1 MPISDKGS
9 GTMLLAV
16 CRTRDS
22 GGVSIARKLARRL
35 DVPCYSA
42 EAFAQA
48 PRQDPCILIEEPDHS
63 LPADMNGLVRVLI
76 HRGEPVSS
84 AGYDLTVDSGPL
96 GEEATVELLSQF
108 VALKVMSLRTR
119 HTPTGGR
126 TL

>member
-1 MPISDKGS
+1 
-9 GTMLLAV
+9 MLLAV

-22 GGVSIARKLARRL
+22 GGGSIAEKLARRL

-42 EAFAQA
+42 EAFERASQ
-48 PRQDPCILIEEPDHS
+48 QDPCILLEEPNHGI
-63 LPADMNGLVRVLI
+63 PADVDGLVRVLI
-76 HRGEPVSS
+76 HRGEPISS

-119 HTPTGGR
+119 NAPTGGR